1 MRNHYHLL
9 VQTPEAS
16 LSRAM
21 AELGGA
27 YTQDFN
33 RRHRRSGHLF
43 QGC

>member
-9 VQTPEAS
+9 VETPQAS

-21 AELGGA
+21 AEFGGA
-27 YTQDFN
+27 YTQGFN